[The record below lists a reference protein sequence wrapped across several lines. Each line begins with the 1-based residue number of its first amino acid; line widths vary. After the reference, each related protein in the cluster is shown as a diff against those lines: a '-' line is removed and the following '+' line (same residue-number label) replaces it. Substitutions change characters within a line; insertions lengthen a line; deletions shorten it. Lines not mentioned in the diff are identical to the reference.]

1 MRSDTFRAN
10 VSAFESRHKRHD
22 TIMIRVWAKT
32 DPYGTELAR
41 VHIEGTTLSARG
53 LAIGIQPVPYRLGYV
68 LTTVDQFVTHS
79 LTVRAQGDGW
89 HRALILERSDSGAW
103 SCTPE
108 THGSAPLPPP
118 GGDLR
123 ALNGALDCDLAFSP
137 LTNTLPVLRHALH
150 RGGGP
155 LDFLMAWVSVPDLAV
170 TPSPQRYTFV
180 RHDPNARIV
189 RFESLD
195 DAFIAHVAF
204 DDDGLVVDYPGLA
217 RLVS

>member
-1 MRSDTFRAN
+1 
-10 VSAFESRHKRHD
+10 
-22 TIMIRVWAKT
+22 MIRVWSKT

-68 LTTVDQFVTHS
+68 LTTVDQFITHS

-89 HRALILERSDSGAW
+89 RRALILERSDGGAW
-103 SCTPE
+103 SCTAE

-123 ALNGALDCDLAFSP
+123 ALTGALDCDLAFSP